1 MVGLC
6 FQKRTVG
13 FQLLRIH
20 NGFGFCFGRVFQ
32 NILPAVALQFTE
44 RAEQVGRCFRQ
55 LSAGQ
60 FVCDRLRTRFE
71 GGLLADVQ
79 PPDVE
84 TRMAIIRNK
93 AAQFGMMLSDDVVK
107 YIAENITSNVRQLEG
122 VVKRL
127 TAYRDA
133 LQQGDRDGM
142 RALLREGREVKERL
156 EES

>member
-1 MVGLC
+1 MVKLD
-6 FQKRTVG
+6 
-13 FQLLRIH
+13 
-20 NGFGFCFGRVFQ
+20 
-32 NILPAVALQFTE
+32 
-44 RAEQVGRCFRQ
+44 
-55 LSAGQ
+55 
-60 FVCDRLRTRFE
+60 DRLRTRFE

-127 TAYRDA
+127 TAYRDI
-133 LQQGDRDGM
+133 LDDTITVDSVK
-142 RALLREGREVKERL
+142 RAIKDVIRTGAYIPTPEVIIDTISSPATICADSAAARTPPWRGR
-156 EES
+156 SPCT